1 MMGSHRI
8 AKVMTSG
15 LVIVLVMLPAIAAA
29 APGNAV
35 VVASRTQR
43 VSGVDIAGEI
53 VKSLDRIALG
63 SAGATVTLDVEGAP
77 HDIGVDL
84 SDAGSALGRGG
95 SGLVGLA
102 IISAVAAAIL
112 RAAGV
117 CVRLLH

>member
-1 MMGSHRI
+1 
-8 AKVMTSG
+8 MTSG

-53 VKSLDRIALG
+53 VKSLDRVAVG
-63 SAGATVTLDVEGAP
+63 SAGATVTLDIEGAP

-84 SDAGSALGRGG
+84 SDAGSVLSGRSG

-102 IISAVAAAIL
+102 ILSAVAAAIL

>member
-1 MMGSHRI
+1 M
-8 AKVMTSG
+8 ASG

-84 SDAGSALGRGG
+84 SDAGSALGGRGG

>member
-1 MMGSHRI
+1 
-8 AKVMTSG
+8 MTSG

-84 SDAGSALGRGG
+84 SDAGSALGGRGG

-112 RAAGV
+112 RAAGAF
-117 CVRLLH
+117 VRLLH